1 MACCIAL
8 AMFIAFVRG
17 AWALVPLP
25 RRKRRA
31 PQDFAPVA
39 HRPAP
44 TDTPVVH
51 S

>member
-1 MACCIAL
+1 VACCIAL
-8 AMFIAFVRG
+8 ALFIAFVRG

-25 RRKRRA
+25 RRKRTA

-44 TDTPVVH
+44 VENETVR